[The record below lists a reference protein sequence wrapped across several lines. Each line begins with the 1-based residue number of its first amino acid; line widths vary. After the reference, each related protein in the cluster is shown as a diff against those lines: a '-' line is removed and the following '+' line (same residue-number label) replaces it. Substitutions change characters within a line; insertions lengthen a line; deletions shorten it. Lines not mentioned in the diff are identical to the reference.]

1 MLLLGLALCNQQ
13 TILLLVPA
21 FAVLGWQG
29 WSLLPRAAGPL
40 RISLRD
46 LGIAL
51 GALVVGLLPYAYLPI
66 AASSNPVMNW
76 GDPSTFGRFL
86 TQVGRGNYGTTSLMA
101 GGESGSVWENLKLL
115 GTSLTHG
122 FVYAGILLAAA
133 GLWWSWRHR
142 RAEGIALFV
151 AFLVAG
157 PVFQI
162 YTNTA
167 YPDAVYKGIVAR
179 FYILPSVAL
188 AILAGLGAWSALGQ
202 AGRVRASRRGLVLV
216 AASAALLVVPVAAA
230 ADHYASQNQ
239 SSNHVALSY
248 AEDLLGPLAPNAIL
262 LMRGDENYTST
273 VYAQFV
279 DHYRP
284 DVVALDTELLKDRTF
299 VAQIKRE
306 HPDVLIPFTAY
317 DGGATTSL
325 NALVSANLA
334 SHPVYV
340 VGVQQEK
347 KFGAPF
353 TRLEYGLVDQL
364 VRKATASD
372 TWALLRRNPT
382 ELERLRYPTRVYP
395 KDTWDSVIAGDYGD
409 AAAEVGFALD
419 DGTPANLAD
428 AERMYR
434 TSIRLAPDG
443 ASAYKN
449 LGLILY
455 RHGGDHAEIA
465 ALWKTYL
472 RLDPTG
478 PQASVIREALAQ
490 LGRSGS

>member
-1 MLLLGLALCNQQ
+1 MPGIC
-13 TILLLVPA
+13 
-21 FAVLGWQG
+21 
-29 WSLLPRAAGPL
+29 SR
-40 RISLRD
+40 RSLRTRP
-46 LGIAL
+46 AH
-51 GALVVGLLPYAYLPI
+51 ARRRELLD
-66 AASSNPVMNW
+66 S
-76 GDPSTFGRFL
+76 
-86 TQVGRGNYGTTSLMA
+86 
-101 GGESGSVWENLKLL
+101 
-115 GTSLTHG
+115 
-122 FVYAGILLAAA
+122 
-133 GLWWSWRHR
+133 
-142 RAEGIALFV
+142 
-151 AFLVAG
+151 
-157 PVFQI
+157 
-162 YTNTA
+162 
-167 YPDAVYKGIVAR
+167 
-179 FYILPSVAL
+179 
-188 AILAGLGAWSALGQ
+188 
-202 AGRVRASRRGLVLV
+202 
-216 AASAALLVVPVAAA
+216 
-230 ADHYASQNQ
+230 
-239 SSNHVALSY
+239 
-248 AEDLLGPLAPNAIL
+248 
-262 LMRGDENYTST
+262 
-273 VYAQFV
+273 VYAQYV
-279 DHYRP
+279 EHYRP
-284 DVVALDTELLKDRTF
+284 DAVALDTELLKARNYVDRMR
-299 VAQIKRE
+299 RE
-306 HPDVLIPFTAY
+306 HPDLLIPFTSF
-317 DGGATTSL
+317 DGRATTSL
-325 NALVSANLA
+325 NTFVSANLA

-353 TRLEYGLVDQL
+353 HPARVWPRRDQL

-465 ALWKTYL
+465 ALWKTFL